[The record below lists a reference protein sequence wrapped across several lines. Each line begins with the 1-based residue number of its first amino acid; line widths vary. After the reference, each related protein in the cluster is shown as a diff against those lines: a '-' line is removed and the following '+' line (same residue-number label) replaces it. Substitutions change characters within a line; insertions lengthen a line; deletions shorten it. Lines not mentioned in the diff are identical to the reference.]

1 MNDFAPPPVQDAK
14 ASFWASL
21 WALAN
26 PGRFMSFSA
35 RLLPWLW
42 GATLI
47 TMAYGLYKGLFVA
60 PADYQ
65 QGDSMRIMYIHVPAA
80 WMGMFVYATMTASA
94 LGTLVW
100 RHPLADVSQKA
111 AAPIGA
117 CFTVICLVT
126 GSFWG
131 KPTWGTWWEWDA
143 RMTSVL
149 VLLLIYLGIIA
160 LWRAIDEPLRAA
172 RAVAIMT
179 LVGAVNLPIIKFS
192 VDWWNTMH
200 QPASVFRKGGPT
212 IHPAM
217 LEPLLVMAVAFSL
230 LFAAIHMVRMQAEII
245 DRRAERLAMRAAAG
259 EG

>member
-1 MNDFAPPPVQDAK
+1 MTGSNPSRSPGWADAIW
-14 ASFWASL
+14 S
-21 WALAN
+21 LAN
-26 PGRFMSFSA
+26 PGRFMGYSA
-35 RLLPWLW
+35 RMLPWLAMIAAALL
-42 GATLI
+42 G
-47 TMAYGLYKGLFVA
+47 YGLYKGLFVA

-65 QGDSMRIMYIHVPAA
+65 QGESMRIMYIHVPSA
-80 WMGMFVYATMTASA
+80 WMAMGVYSMMTISA

-100 RHPLADVSQKA
+100 RHPLADVAQKA

-117 CFTVICLVT
+117 TFTVLCLMT
-126 GSFWG
+126 GSIWG

-192 VDWWNTMH
+192 VDWWNTLH

-217 LEPLLVMAVAFSL
+217 LEPLLVMALGFGFLFGCL
-230 LFAAIHMVRMQAEII
+230 LIIRMQGEILS
-245 DRRAERLAMRAAAG
+245 RRADRLAQQKAEETSHA
-259 EG
+259 

>member
-1 MNDFAPPPVQDAK
+1 MTQSPPPLTG
-14 ASFWASL
+14 FWS
-21 WALAN
+21 LAN
-26 PGRFMSFSA
+26 PGRFLQLA
-35 RLLPWLW
+35 NALLPWMW
-42 GATLI
+42 AI
-47 TMAYGLYKGLFVA
+47 TAGLFGYGLYKGLFIA

-65 QGDSMRIMYIHVPAA
+65 QGESMRIMYIHVPAA
-80 WMGMFVYATMTASA
+80 WLAMGVYSMMTISA

-100 RHPLADVSQKA
+100 RHPLADVAQKC

-117 CFTVICLVT
+117 GFTVLCLLT
-126 GSFWG
+126 GSLWG

-160 LWRAIDEPLRAA
+160 LWRAIDEPGRAG

-192 VDWWNTMH
+192 VDWWNTLH

-217 LEPLLVMAVAFSL
+217 LEPLLTMGLAFGF
-230 LFAAIHMVRMQAEII
+230 LFGCILMVRMQGEIL
-245 DRRAERLAMRAAAG
+245 DRRAERLALARAVTEA
-259 EG
+259 